1 MVEYVRYDSAFTFIY
16 SPRIG
21 TPASKIKDDVTSE
34 EKHRR
39 FDMLVK
45 KVNEIGLEKYA
56 ECVGKTYEILVEGSS
71 KKDGD
76 ILTGYTKDMK
86 LVNFKGNRE
95 NIGKFVNVKITSSH
109 LFYLSGEEVNE

>member
-21 TPASKIKDDVTSE
+21 TPASRIKDDVSSE

-56 ECVGKTYEILVEGSS
+56 ECVGKTYEVLVEGSS
-71 KKDGD
+71 KKDSD

-86 LVNFKGNRE
+86 LVNFKGNRD